1 MRGVEALIGGDL
13 RVTGVKGGERDKI
26 RWCVEAGNCIS
37 ELVVFCVNI
46 EGSERECWMGDKQRA
61 QN

>member
-1 MRGVEALIGGDL
+1 MRGVEASIGGDL

-46 EGSERECWMGDKQRA
+46 EGSER
-61 QN
+61 